1 MHQGGGGGQ
10 LRSFRQER
18 DVTRHRLAEGTVR
31 RVLGFARPYK
41 RQLTVFLALI
51 SVDALIGAATP
62 LVFKAIIDDGITPGR
77 RDVVLWLAG
86 LVAVLALASGA
97 LTMAQRWLS
106 SRIGE
111 GLILDLRVAVFD
123 HVQQMPLAFFSRTR
137 TGALVQRL
145 NGDVLGAQQAFTST
159 LSSVF
164 SNTLT
169 VVFVLAAM
177 FSMSW
182 QLTALSL
189 VLLPAFILP
198 ARWIGPRLARL
209 TRESYEIN
217 ADTSQTMNERF
228 NVAGA
233 HLAKTY
239 GRPDDES
246 RRFARDAS
254 RARDIGVRLA
264 MYSTYFRVGL
274 TTVAALAVA
283 IVYGVGGLSA
293 ISGGLTVGVVVALTA
308 YLGRLYGPLTALS
321 NVQVDVM
328 TALVSFERVLEVLDL
343 EPSVTDAE
351 DATDLRDALVTEGA
365 SIELCD
371 VTFRYPTAS
380 EVSLASLES
389 VATLVNDPQTTT
401 LSDVSLRVEPGEMVA
416 LVGPSGAGKTTLSQ
430 LVTRMYDPS
439 SGSVRVAGQ
448 DLRDVTLAS
457 LRATVGTVP
466 QDSHMFH
473 DTIAGNLRYA
483 RPDATDAEIE
493 DALRA
498 AHIWDLV
505 ESLPSGLDTVVG
517 DRGYRLSGG
526 ERQRLA
532 IARLLLK
539 APDVVVLDE
548 ATAHLDSESE
558 AAVQRALSAALVGRT
573 SVVIAHRLSTIRE
586 ADRIVVLDEGRV
598 VAQGTHTEL
607 LAAGGLYADLYHT
620 QFAEAVGTPAVT
632 TPPPA
637 V

>member
-1 MHQGGGGGQ
+1 MHAGGGGGGGQ
-10 LRSFRQER
+10 FRSFRQER
-18 DVTRHRLAEGTVR
+18 GITQHRLADGTVR
-31 RVLGFARPYK
+31 RVLAFARPYK
-41 RQLTVFLALI
+41 RQLSVFLVLI
-51 SVDALIGAATP
+51 AIDALIGAATP

-111 GLILDLRVAVFD
+111 GLILDLRIAVFD

-159 LSSVF
+159 LSNVF

-239 GRPDDES
+239 GRPADES
-246 RRFARDAS
+246 RRFAHDAG
-254 RARDIGVRLA
+254 RARDIGVKLA

-283 IVYGVGGLSA
+283 VVYGVGGLSA

-343 EPSVTDAE
+343 QPSVTDAK
-351 DATDLRDALVTEGA
+351 DATDLRLAVAEHGA
-365 SIELCD
+365 SIELRD
-371 VTFRYPTAS
+371 VTFRYPTAA

-389 VATLVNDPQTTT
+389 VATLVNDPQSTT
-401 LSDVSLRVEPGEMVA
+401 LSHVSIRVEPGEMVA

-430 LVTRMYDPS
+430 LVTRMYDPTE
-439 SGSVRVAGQ
+439 GTIEVAGQ
-448 DLRDVTLAS
+448 DLRGVTLES

-483 RPDATDAEIE
+483 RPDATDGEIE
-493 DALRA
+493 ESLRA

-505 ESLPSGLDTVVG
+505 ESLPSGVDTVVG

-607 LAAGGLYADLYHT
+607 LEAGGLYADLYHT
-620 QFAEAVGTPAVT
+620 QFAEAVSGLSDPA
-632 TPPPA
+632 
-637 V
+637 